1 MPLQFTQARVVAAGD
16 PVGAG
21 DMASLAQS
29 VNTRLVSGIG
39 DFHYRVAYYLHS
51 LFRKMRND
59 EGTLATPEAEFWTFY
74 QGLGPNDGEWPTA
87 EPGEATGANLANPLN
102 QFVFGSEALNLDGER
117 GRLGNV
123 NTIIG
128 LPPGQ
133 EATAADY
140 WQLGKDQR
148 GAYDPSNGNYSSPM
162 LGLGMSYAYIRS
174 SLTSRYGNSYGGY
187 FPTPADAGGCDA
199 IDDGSGGFIYPPNLQ
214 IQFTN
219 LQTGEVVAYCG
230 TCPDATLCPDDDR
243 IAYLSYSPFAYFVFL
258 YNGAVD
264 VYPKSQWIEG
274 PYTSD
279 ARLSKAS
286 ANAISRVVAQFS
298 AEFRGD
304 ATQRAESDQGQGSA
318 FLFEE
323 FLTEQYPLAPQIGTT
338 IGDEVLPFYPAFYRL
353 GSSDLEQGFG
363 PMPVNSGGND
373 FTFPEGSLS
382 THFLLVARGV
392 ASDSVSFTITEN
404 GEPVET
410 RTLTIGADGSA
421 SQIVKWPTARTFTKL
436 EVQCEAFTFSTSAG
450 FVAVEFNFLLEYKPQ
465 LYDLYAT
472 LRLSTYRGGL
482 GMDGSGIEESQSR
495 EVYDNLQT
503 FGCIVPVT
511 ESSSGL
517 DIAVNQNA
525 VYDAA
530 RRMSKCV
537 RILPRHNLVGYAV
550 QGGKSVLYFRR
561 YAFGMSHTTPI
572 DLLAGIAPSATQ
584 LASGELLIGRTYE
597 VTSGFITHGTAQYN
611 AGDTF
616 TATSAEFSG
625 SGVVRE
631 TSGVYDAYPRGYSNK
646 WTVDFGFK
654 PYYWS
659 SSSLWKLDAFAD
671 VYNAPFGNRCTFDD
685 LPISLDDT
693 AVLHVGYGTRPLYF
707 SENPSGYNYMP
718 TPEAGGGLPYANY
731 GATSDHM
738 KSCRIY
744 EPPAEL
750 ESTEIDDEWTATFG
764 EQIVKVTLTSRL
776 HHHES
781 APSSIDADT
790 STWDIT
796 GPTGLAFE
804 VSERRTV
811 ENAIREYILYDQ
823 TGRNC
828 ANAGAG
834 DFSAT
839 STFSTDF
846 SVFGTCIPSI
856 FFVQQI
862 PEPWLDGNTSDN
874 ATDSP
879 ALSDHLRLVELY
891 LRAGCEGFVDG
902 RTSLA
907 NACASATTTLYD
919 FTWENLNFQANDN
932 RHVALMPEEIRS
944 DNPPGHGPM
953 PMTYFYAETFNS
965 LARCVNELTTA
976 RVMIPATL
984 ESRVTTYV
992 LDQDVTNTVLNATG
1006 ATAATDGFSK
1016 AGGVD
1021 YSVMMFTGSGGLGT
1035 PTVDI
1040 WIPGVG
1046 GSIATSVDLSADG
1059 TTVTKT
1065 STMQSIEFRWSPTSS
1080 FADALTDDVAGLLS
1094 SSPAVYAEKTVGQT
1108 IHGRTVIN
1116 DELGGTTCDNSA
1128 TTNHVW
1134 TLGSGS
1140 GKAIQW
1146 DADTTSE
1153 EPECVLLTRALSEYP
1168 PAAWIAFSDSV
1179 GDIDPPCKFSST
1191 RGTGYAVN
1199 IANTPAITVPTVEY
1213 SDGD

>member
-1 MPLQFTQARVVAAGD
+1 MPLQFTQARIVAVGD

-21 DMASLAQS
+21 DMASLAQA

-39 DFHYRVAYYLHS
+39 DFHYRVAFYLHS

-59 EGTLATPEAEFWTFY
+59 EGALATPEAEFWTFY
-74 QGLGPNDGEWPTA
+74 QALEANDGEWPTA
-87 EPGEATGANLANPLN
+87 EPGEPTGANLANPLN

-123 NTIIG
+123 NTILA

-162 LGLGMSYAYIRS
+162 LGLGMSYAYIRT
-174 SLTSRYGNSYGGY
+174 SLTSPYGNSYGGY
-187 FPTPADAGGCDA
+187 FPTPANAGGCDPIFDA
-199 IDDGSGGFIYPPNLQ
+199 LGAIYPPNLQ

-219 LQTGEVVAYCG
+219 LETGEVVAYCG
-230 TCPDATLCPDDDR
+230 TCPDSTLCPDNDR

-264 VYPKSQWIEG
+264 IYPKAQWIEG

-286 ANAISRVVAQFS
+286 ANAISRAVAQFS

-304 ATQRAESDQGQGSA
+304 ATQRAEPDQGQSKA

-338 IGDEVLPFYPAFYRL
+338 IGEDVLPFYPAFYRL

-363 PMPVNSGGND
+363 PMPINSGGVD

-392 ASDSVSFTITEN
+392 ASSSVTFTITEN
-404 GEPVET
+404 GEPVDT
-410 RTLTIGADGSA
+410 RTLAIGADGAA
-421 SQIVKWPTARTFTKL
+421 SEIVKWPTARRFAKI
-436 EVQCEAFTFSTSAG
+436 EVQCEAFTFADASG
-450 FVAVEFNFLLEYKPQ
+450 FVAVEFNCLLEYKPQ

-472 LRLSTYRGGL
+472 LRLSTYRGGM

-495 EVYDNLQT
+495 EVYQNLQT
-503 FGCIVPVT
+503 FGCIIPIA
-511 ESSSGL
+511 EASAGL
-517 DIAVNQNA
+517 DVAVNQNA

-572 DLLAGIAPSATQ
+572 DLLAGIAPSASQ
-584 LASGELLIGRTYE
+584 LVTGELVVGRSYKVASGSI
-597 VTSGFITHGTAQYN
+597 VHGTTQFN
-611 AGDTF
+611 TGNTF
-616 TATSAEFSG
+616 TATSADFAG

-631 TSGVYDAYPRGYSNK
+631 ASGIYDAYPRGYSNQ
-646 WTVDFGFK
+646 WVVDFGFK

-659 SSSLWKLDAFAD
+659 SSSIWKLDAYAD

-685 LPISLDDT
+685 YGIANDSNT
-693 AVLHVGYGTRPLYF
+693 RAHVGNGIRPLYF
-707 SENPSGYNYMP
+707 GENPSGYNYMV
-718 TPEAGGGLPYANY
+718 TPSAGGGFDHANI
-731 GATSDHM
+731 GASSQQM

-750 ESTEIDDEWTATFG
+750 ESSEIDDTWTATFG
-764 EQIVKVTLTSRL
+764 EQIVKVTLTGRL

-781 APSSIDADT
+781 APASISADT
-790 STWDIT
+790 STWNIT
-796 GPTGLAFE
+796 TLATE
-804 VSERRTV
+804 VAERRTV

-828 ANAGAG
+828 GNAGAG

-839 STFSTDF
+839 SDFATDYD
-846 SVFGTCIPSI
+846 VFGTCIPSI

-862 PEPWLDGNTSDN
+862 PEPWRDGNTSDN

-902 RTSLA
+902 RTSTA
-907 NACASATTTLYD
+907 NSCSVSTTTLYD
-919 FTWENLNFQANDN
+919 FTWENLNFQAHGN
-932 RHVALMPEEIRS
+932 RHVALMPEDLRP

-965 LARCVNELTTA
+965 LSRCVNQLTTA

-984 ESRVTTYV
+984 EARVTTYT
-992 LDQDVTNTVLNATG
+992 LDIDVTNIVLNTTG
-1006 ATAATDGFSK
+1006 ANASSDGFSK
-1016 AGGVD
+1016 AAGVD
-1021 YSVMMFTGSGGLGT
+1021 YSVMMFTGSGGFGT
-1035 PTVDI
+1035 PSVGAWT
-1040 WIPGVG
+1040 PGLSFGV
-1046 GSIATSVDLSADG
+1046 ATSVGLSADG

-1065 STMQSIEFRWSPTSS
+1065 SVMQSVEFRWSPTSS
-1080 FADALTDDVAGLLS
+1080 YEDALTPDVAALLS
-1094 SSPAVYAEKTVGQT
+1094 AAPAVFAEKTIQQT
-1108 IHGRTVIN
+1108 VYNRTLVN

-1128 TTNHVW
+1128 TTDHVW

-1140 GKAIQW
+1140 GQAIVW
-1146 DADTTSE
+1146 DGDVTSE
-1153 EPECVLLTRALSEYP
+1153 GPECVVLTAASSEYP
-1168 PAAWIAFSDSV
+1168 PVSWIAFSDTV
-1179 GDIDPPCKFSST
+1179 GDVDPACGFSSV
-1191 RGTGYAVN
+1191 RSTGFIIN
-1199 IANTPAITVPTVEY
+1199 IANTPAIIVPTAAY
-1213 SDGD
+1213 SGGD